1 MTDSVKRKTTRK
13 SMTSSVSQAH
23 EGDRAG
29 RHHEIGRRP
38 ILFQM
43 GRLRGA
49 EYLYS
54 HVNTL

>member
-23 EGDRAG
+23 EGDREG